1 MTDKIKVGSKVIWRG
16 GWGTAEPVEAEI
28 ECIQRVAQG
37 CKTGRVVESLSWSTI
52 SGRNVVIDLTNG
64 HWCYGNQISPIEK

>member
-1 MTDKIKVGSKVIWRG
+1 MTDKIKVGSKVMWRG
-16 GWGTAEPVEAEI
+16 SFGRAEPVEAEI

-37 CKTGRVVESLSWSTI
+37 CKTGTVVNSLSWSTI
-52 SGRNVVIDLTNG
+52 NGRNVVIDLTNG